1 MLIADFIATDM
12 NFKREIVQINTSLP
26 ILQPKQERMK
36 PRRKRRQEQRNY
48 LKNIKTIKEKI
59 G

>member
-36 PRRKRRQEQRNY
+36 PRRNRRQEQRNY